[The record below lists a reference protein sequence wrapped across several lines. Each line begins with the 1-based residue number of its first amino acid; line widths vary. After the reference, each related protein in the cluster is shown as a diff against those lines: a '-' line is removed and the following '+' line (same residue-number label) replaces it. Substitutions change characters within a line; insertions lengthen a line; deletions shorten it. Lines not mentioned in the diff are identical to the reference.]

1 MVKILPNGQAQG
13 RSPLFRALLSVNGPT
28 ARGWK
33 PDLSGVSEN
42 FRQGQGTSGPGPTFG
57 STTIKNGTSIC
68 PTIGQTMT
76 GLIDLIDQAKQL
88 RASTACGGKST
99 IPVRTPRPVAAWIDL
114 GLFHAP
120 TLPKRGPTGRN
131 TGKTGKV
138 PVIGK
143 PGNGSYERVRAVF
156 LPVDL
161 RTFNTGIS
169 SVDSRRCLAVG
180 VFCRDHAYASTPIRP
195 RLADAAVPCRT
206 VPLYAIH
213 HSDNRKDGRTIQIGQ
228 VRVRVS
234 FLRGSRRSWP
244 RASGSGLA

>member
-1 MVKILPNGQAQG
+1 
-13 RSPLFRALLSVNGPT
+13 VNGPIT
-28 ARGWK
+28 RRWK
-33 PDLSGVSEN
+33 LDLPVVSEII
-42 FRQGQGTSGPGPTFG
+42 RGGQGTRGPGSTFG

-68 PTIGQTMT
+68 PTVGQTMT
-76 GLIDLIDQAKQL
+76 NLIDQAKQL

-99 IPVRTPRPVAAWIDL
+99 IPVRTPRPVTAWIDL

-120 TLPKRGPTGRN
+120 TPPKRGPTGWN

-143 PGNGSYERVRAVF
+143 PGNGPYERGRTVF

-195 RLADAAVPCRT
+195 RLADAAAPCRT
-206 VPLYAIH
+206 VPLYGH
-213 HSDNRKDGRTIQIGQ
+213 PSFRQSERWSNNPNRASSCSS
-228 VRVRVS
+228 S
-234 FLRGSRRSWP
+234 FLRGQRRSWP
-244 RASGSGLA
+244 RGRMSAGDGAGLGVITAKTVLGVFR